1 MSKRLEEALAQEI
14 YKHDLF
20 PCILHYREQSESFE
34 YIAEQ
39 LNNDGIPTWRG
50 RPWCRQNLERTFK
63 NYWRSRGWCVLLA
76 AARNSNQSHAGC
88 SWPNTSGTRRI
99 NSSRCCVNKL
109 INQSLTVSLRERK
122 EPDNEGPSAISG
134 RSDNL

>member
-63 NYWRSRGWCVLLA
+63 NYWRSRGGMYSWRQHGDQIKAMQDALGLTQAAQEESIAPA
-76 AARNSNQSHAGC
+76 AA
-88 SWPNTSGTRRI
+88 
-99 NSSRCCVNKL
+99 
-109 INQSLTVSLRERK
+109 
-122 EPDNEGPSAISG
+122 
-134 RSDNL
+134 